1 MLLLLLLH
9 MHTHPTQSVALKWF
23 LVSLKFS
30 LGQLTLHS
38 SHPHTSYSSFSFS
51 LSCLFFLISYFALL
65 AFCLELMKR
74 PEEQVF
80 VTHIYCLYK
89 LEWLP
94 LPALPPPSLPPPSAP
109 CCCKQWQATF
119 AVTIFFFLCFL
130 LLLPH
135 KRQQHRQQSCTYDE
149 APKQLATCT

>member
-109 CCCKQWQATF
+109 CCRKQWQQLLQSPF
-119 AVTIFFFLCFL
+119 SFFLFFIV
-130 LLLPH
+130 
-135 KRQQHRQQSCTYDE
+135 
-149 APKQLATCT
+149 AATQKAAQAAKLHI